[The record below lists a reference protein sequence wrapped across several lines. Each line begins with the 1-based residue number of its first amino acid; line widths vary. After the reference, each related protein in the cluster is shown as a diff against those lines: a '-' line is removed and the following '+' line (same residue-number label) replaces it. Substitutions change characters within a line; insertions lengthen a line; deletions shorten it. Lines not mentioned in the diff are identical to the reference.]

1 MNESKHIHTRNVSKH
16 HHDQKIFATKRIMN
30 SANHEVNKNQSS
42 EPSYGDYDGPKIMT
56 LK

>member
-1 MNESKHIHTRNVSKH
+1 MNENKHIQTINASKH

-30 SANHEVNKNQSS
+30 SANHEMNKNQSS
-42 EPSYGDYDGPKIMT
+42 EPSYGDCDGPKIMT